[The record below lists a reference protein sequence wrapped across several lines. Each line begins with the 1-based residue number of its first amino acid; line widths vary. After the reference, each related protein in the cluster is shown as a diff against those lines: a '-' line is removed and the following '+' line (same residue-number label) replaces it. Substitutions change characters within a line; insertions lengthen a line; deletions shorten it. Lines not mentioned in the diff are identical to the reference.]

1 MPNYLLEELTLTE
14 DWEDDW
20 EMKTYSLYEELYE
33 QKQQEQEGLVYLFK
47 EWLDLVSPTDF
58 GNDEGLEGVLV

>member
-33 QKQQEQEGLVYLFK
+33 QKQQEQEGLIYLFK
-47 EWLDLVSPTDF
+47 EWLDLVSPADF
-58 GNDEGLEGVLV
+58 GTDEGLGGVLV

>member
-1 MPNYLLEELTLTE
+1 MPIYPMEEVLEYAELSE
-14 DWEDDW
+14 YD
-20 EMKTYSLYEELYE
+20 LYEELYE
-33 QKQQEQEGLVYLFK
+33 QKEQEREGLIYLFR

>member
-20 EMKTYSLYEELYE
+20 EREAYSLYEELYE
-33 QKQQEQEGLVYLFK
+33 QKQQEQEGLIYLFK
-47 EWLDLVSPTDF
+47 EWLELVSPTDF
-58 GNDEGLEGVLV
+58 GTDEGLEGVLV

>member
-33 QKQQEQEGLVYLFK
+33 QKQQEQEGLIYLFK
-47 EWLDLVSPTDF
+47 EWLELVSPTDF
-58 GNDEGLEGVLV
+58 GTDEGLGGVLV